1 MRLRLV
7 PESLFG
13 RLLTALLAAIGV
25 TLVIIVALLLR
36 ERRDLLF
43 SGSETAAIVNVIA
56 SAVEELAAL
65 TGEERGA
72 AFERLRRDNLVI
84 DTAVTRGGQTP
95 FVLEDPTTAAQQLRT
110 RLERTLGTGYGV
122 TVGPAAPGPVEE
134 IRVGRARS
142 VLLERYRPRPPPG
155 ERPEEGRPGGPGGG
169 ADGPRPFGDGLDGPR
184 GERFAMRPGGGPGF
198 DLPQLDLAVTLPDG
212 GLLRFRADVP
222 RAPPPLP
229 TALLIELGFVTL
241 VLAVVLYA
249 MARTITQPLADLA
262 AAAEAVGRGERY
274 LPLRETGAREL
285 RDATRAFNTMQERLH
300 RYLDS
305 RTRVLAAMSHDFRTP
320 LTRLKL
326 RAEGLD
332 DEQLRERFNADLD
345 EMNRMV
351 TGALNLFKGLNH
363 DEPSQPVRVEALL
376 EELRAEFAEL
386 QARVTVTGGTKEP
399 VDARRDALKRCL
411 TNLLTNAVKYGTS
424 AVVRIEEDD
433 AHVIVRVLDEGPGI
447 PEAML
452 ERVFEPF
459 FRLESSRNA
468 DTGGTGLGLSIARDI
483 AQAHGGAL
491 DLQNRAPHG
500 LEAIL
505 RLPKTPL
512 R

>member
-36 ERRDLLF
+36 ERRELVF

-56 SAVEELAAL
+56 STVEEVAAL

-72 AFERLRRDNLVI
+72 ALERLRRENRAI
-84 DTAVTRGGQTP
+84 DTAAVRGGQAP
-95 FVLEDPTTAAQQLRT
+95 FVLESPTAAAQQLRT
-110 RLERTLGTGYGV
+110 RLERALGAGYAV
-122 TVGPAAPGPVEE
+122 TVGPAAPGPTEA
-134 IRVGRARS
+134 IRVGRARTM
-142 VLLERYRPRPPPG
+142 LLERNWPRLPPG
-155 ERPEEGRPGGPGGG
+155 ERPEDGGRGGLGG
-169 ADGPRPFGDGLDGPR
+169 
-184 GERFAMRPGGGPGF
+184 GERFGDRPGGGPGF
-198 DLPQLDLAVTLPDG
+198 GLPQLDVTVTLPDSEV
-212 GLLRFRADVP
+212 LRFLADVP
-222 RAPPPLP
+222 RASPPLP
-229 TALLIELGFVTL
+229 TPLLIELAFVTL
-241 VLAVVLYA
+241 VLAAVLYV
-249 MARTITQPLADLA
+249 MARTITRPLADLA
-262 AAAEAVGRGERY
+262 AAAEAVGRGARY

-285 RDATRAFNTMQERLH
+285 RNATRAFNTMQERLN

-305 RTRVLAAMSHDFRTP
+305 RTRVLSAMSHDLRTP

-332 DEQLRERFNADLD
+332 DERLRERFNADLD

-351 TGALNLFKGLNH
+351 TGALDLFKGLNH
-363 DEPSQPVRVEALL
+363 DDPLQPLRIEALL
-376 EELRAEFAEL
+376 EELRGEFAEL
-386 QARVTVTGGTKEP
+386 HAKVVVTGSTNEP
-399 VDARRDALKRCL
+399 VNARRDALKRCL
-411 TNLLTNAVKYGTS
+411 TNLLSNAVKYGTS
-424 AVVRIEEDD
+424 AVVHIDEDD
-433 AHVIVRVLDEGPGI
+433 ADVIVRVQDEGPGV
-447 PEAML
+447 PEGML

-483 AQAHGGAL
+483 AQAHGGGL
-491 DLQNRAPHG
+491 VLRNRVPRG

-505 RLPKTPL
+505 RLPKTPP